1 MKDLGEFNYF
11 LSIKFSIKQR
21 GQSYI
26 IKSNKIYDFKLNKSG
41 IDNTKSNT
49 TSMKKKTFY
58 QTSI

>member
-49 TSMKKKTFY
+49 TSMKKKTFC